1 MKTFNFAVGALFVF
15 CGHATAATQ
24 GTASTTSSQGS
35 FVVTMNGPV
44 TPRTVQVLNV
54 ADITLNNASRAE
66 IDAALPGST
75 MTFCVVD
82 TYSGATQLI
91 VQSANGANSFGWNA
105 VSNDGAQTQ
114 SYYDLSITSAANTGS
129 ILGKNAA
136 PSPSFGVPLAAGL
149 AVGSTSACS
158 SGNIKAHVVLRAAMP
173 DSLPAKTYIDTIT
186 LIVTPQ

>member
-82 TYSGATQLI
+82 TYSGATGLT
-91 VQSANGANSFGWNA
+91 VQAANGASSAGYVA
-105 VSNDGAQTQ
+105 VSGDGAQ
-114 SYYDLSITSAANTGS
+114 SNYDLSITSATNTGS
-129 ILGKNAA
+129 VLGKNGAT
-136 PSPSFGVPLAAGL
+136 PVFGVNLAAGF
-149 AVGSTSACS
+149 AVANASACS
-158 SGNIKAHVVLRAAMP
+158 SGNIKAHVVLRAPMP
-173 DSLPAKTYIDTIT
+173 DSLPAKSYTDTIT
-186 LIVTPQ
+186 LTLTPQ